1 MILAID
7 PGETTGYVVYDPD
20 AMRVEARGLFR
31 GHDQVM
37 LMPARCV
44 VTVVVLERLVPHG
57 ASYPQVVT
65 SAYVGGRLTERTDGQ
80 VPTHEL
86 ERQRVR
92 NVLQEATHGAIKVKD
107 DKTVWAALKLLHGGG
122 PKGIGCHKHHL
133 FPLTF
138 EIGGQLANGG
148 GFADSVHSNNHND

>member
-107 DKTVWAALKLLHGGG
+107 DKTVWAALKLLHGGDDSDKRGG
-122 PKGIGCHKHHL
+122 PL
-133 FPLTF
+133 FGVKTHERAAVAVAAAWRTLQ
-138 EIGGQLANGG
+138 GGAW
-148 GFADSVHSNNHND
+148 F